1 LEDPRPSEKSRGHLP
16 ERRSKLNDEVLKNLS
31 LKLAILDIE
40 GTLEEVKRALSEK
53 IPPFEI
59 LKKGLS
65 PGMDKIGERYERHE
79 YFLSELAFASH
90 IMKSAMD
97 LLNPYFDASQ
107 EARLGKFLIG
117 TVKGDLHDIGK
128 NIVSTMLTGAGFEV
142 YDLGI
147 DVADEKFL
155 AKALEI
161 QPDFLGMSSLLTT
174 TMLNMKGVIKLLQE
188 NGVRNKLKI
197 FVGGA
202 VVTQSF
208 ADEIGADFFAKDAI
222 ECTQKAR
229 NWIEMKKGGTSL

>member
-1 LEDPRPSEKSRGHLP
+1 VNGET
-16 ERRSKLNDEVLKNLS
+16 LKNLS
-31 LKLAILDIE
+31 LKLEALDIE
-40 GTLEEVKRALSEK
+40 STLEEVERALNKK
-53 IPPFEI
+53 IPPYEI
-59 LKKGLS
+59 LRQGLS
-65 PGMDKIGERYERHE
+65 PGMDRIGQRYERNE
-79 YFLSELAFASH
+79 YFLSELALASH
-90 IMKSAMD
+90 IMKRAMD
-97 LLNPYFDASQ
+97 LLNPYFEASQ

-128 NIVSTMLTGAGFEV
+128 NIVSTMLTGGGFEV

-147 DVADEKFL
+147 DVPDEKFL
-155 AKALEI
+155 KKALEI
-161 QPDFLGMSSLLTT
+161 QPDFIGMSSLLTT
-174 TMLNMKGVIKLLQE
+174 TMLNMKSVIKLLQE
-188 NGVRNKLKI
+188 NGIRNQLKI

>member
-1 LEDPRPSEKSRGHLP
+1 VI
-16 ERRSKLNDEVLKNLS
+16 KLNDEILRNLS
-31 LKLAILDIE
+31 LKLEALDIK
-40 GTLEEVKRALSEK
+40 GTLEGVKRALGEK

-65 PGMDKIGERYERHE
+65 PGMDKIGEKYERHE
-79 YFLSELAFASH
+79 YFLSELAFAGH
-90 IMKSAMD
+90 IMKSVMD
-97 LLNPYFDASQ
+97 LLNPYFEASR
-107 EARLGKFLIG
+107 EGRLGKFLIG

-147 DVADEKFL
+147 DVPDEKFL
-155 AKALEI
+155 KKALEI
-161 QPDFLGMSSLLTT
+161 QPDFIGMSSLLTT
-174 TMLNMKGVIKLLQE
+174 TMLNMKSVIKLLQE
-188 NGVRNKLKI
+188 NGSRKNLKI

-208 ADEIGADFFAKDAI
+208 ADEIGADFYAKDAM

-229 NWIEMKKGGTSL
+229 NWIDAKKGVTSL

>member
-1 LEDPRPSEKSRGHLP
+1 VI
-16 ERRSKLNDEVLKNLS
+16 KLNDEILRNLS
-31 LKLAILDIE
+31 LKLEALDIK
-40 GTLEEVKRALSEK
+40 GTLEGVKRALGEK

-65 PGMDKIGERYERHE
+65 PGMDKIGEKYERHE

-90 IMKSAMD
+90 IIKSAMD
-97 LLNPYFDASQ
+97 LLNPYFEVSR
-107 EARLGKFLIG
+107 EGRLGKFLIG

-147 DVADEKFL
+147 DVPDEKFL
-155 AKALEI
+155 KKALEI
-161 QPDFLGMSSLLTT
+161 QPDFIGMSSLLTT
-174 TMLNMKGVIKLLQE
+174 TMLNMKSVIKLLQE
-188 NGVRNKLKI
+188 NGSRKNLKI

-208 ADEIGADFFAKDAI
+208 ADEIGADFYAKDAM

-229 NWIEMKKGGTSL
+229 NWIDAKKGVTSL